1 MQFAVRFFLLFA
13 VLLAPLAAMSAQPAS
28 APAAAPQARPSLAP
42 SAAFA
47 ERTGLS
53 RLKLSPDGTM
63 VAMKS
68 VDAEGVTRLTVI
80 TAVDRRV
87 HHIMPIPE
95 GTEFNWLDWAGN
107 GRVLL
112 SLSQRDRVLQV
123 DVWVSRL
130 FVYDL
135 ASKKLG
141 YVGKKH
147 MGLNGD
153 EVLHIDPAG
162 QFVTMAVDSSNFGYV
177 SLWRFPLDGTAQ
189 KSSELAEYGIGPTF
203 QWLADNAGT
212 PRLGFGFVSGGA
224 YKAYYRSSDKENW
237 RTVASFTREQFD
249 KLTLRDITIQAGTDI
264 GYVLAD
270 DGTGKLALRRFD
282 FRTFTPGEVLNSRPG
297 IDATSLEVD
306 EAFNPV
312 GLTYIEDS
320 DDVVWLEPQRKTL
333 HARLSKALGNNDVRI
348 TALAKDG
355 SRALVWASRPNDPG
369 VWYIYNGKEKR
380 LDLLAAEKPRLT
392 PDQLATP
399 RPVSYT
405 ARDGTPIRSYLTL
418 PPGRPAQNLP
428 LIILPHGGPYGVRD
442 KLRFDNEAQFLASR
456 GYAVLQPNF
465 RGSGGYGDAFRKLGD
480 GTIGRAMQ
488 DDLDDGMDWA
498 VAQGIVDRS
507 RICVVGASYGGYA
520 ALWAV
525 TRNPE
530 RYRCAASFAG
540 VTDWN
545 ALLAYDTAFLSR
557 FDARQLRKQ
566 LRGEGG
572 FNFDTV
578 SPAKHTERL
587 KRPILLAHGEKDYV
601 VPFDQFKQ
609 MRSAAR
615 RDGVTIEELVFP
627 DEGHGFNKA
636 ANEQKWFDT
645 LEAFLRKHNP
655 PD

>member
-1 MQFAVRFFLLFA
+1 MLRVILS
-13 VLLAPLAAMSAQPAS
+13 VLLVANLAISSATSAQTVPPTS
-28 APAAAPQARPSLAP
+28 PRVNPIPS
-42 SAAFA
+42 SAFA

-53 RLKLSPDGTM
+53 ALKLSPDGTM

-68 VDAEGVTRLTVI
+68 LDAQGIARLVII
-80 TAVDRRV
+80 TAADRKV
-87 HHIMPIPE
+87 HYSMPVPD

-112 SLSQRDRVLQV
+112 SLSQRDKVLQV

-153 EVLHIDPAG
+153 EVLHVDPAG

-177 SLWRFPLDGTAQ
+177 SLWRFPLDGTAP
-189 KSSELAEYGIGPTF
+189 KKFDLIEDNLGATF
-203 QWLADNAGT
+203 QWFADNAGT
-212 PRLGFGFVSGGA
+212 PRLAFGFVSGGA
-224 YKAYYRSSDKENW
+224 YKAYYRSSDKESW
-237 RTVASFTREQFD
+237 RTVGSFTRDQFD
-249 KLTLRDITIQAGTDI
+249 KLTLQDITIQAGTDL

-270 DGTGKLALRRFD
+270 DGSGKLALRRFD

-297 IDATSLEVD
+297 IDAASLEVD
-306 EAFNPV
+306 DAFNPV

-320 DDVVWLEPQRKTL
+320 DDVVWLDPQRKAL

-355 SRALVWASRPNDPG
+355 SRALVWATRPNDPG

-380 LDLLAAEKPRLT
+380 LDLLAAEKPRLS
-392 PDQLATP
+392 PDQLAMP

-405 ARDGTPIRSYLTL
+405 ARDGTPIRAYLTL

-465 RGSGGYGDAFRKLGD
+465 RGSGGYGDAFLKLGD

-488 DDLDDGMDWA
+488 DDLDDGMDWT

-507 RICVVGASYGGYA
+507 KVCVVGSSYGGYA

-545 ALLAYDTAFLSR
+545 ALLAYDSKFLSR

-566 LRGEGG
+566 LRGDGG

-609 MRSAAR
+609 MRGAAR
-615 RDGVTIEELVFP
+615 RDGVTFEELVFP

-645 LEAFLRKHNP
+645 LEAFLMKHNP
-655 PD
+655 A